1 MGLQA
6 EIVVPRYV
14 VMTRLADSWIPR
26 ALHADPDNAEADA
39 FRWRRIYGPRRT
51 RIAEYWVQ
59 DAVPAA
65 PRQQLPALPPPLTVE
80 VGPVRPAPLSRR
92 SAAPLSWQDA
102 ALRAFALYLIFS
114 LANRALELLIV
125 LAG

>member
-26 ALHADPDNAEADA
+26 AFHADPDNAEVDA

-59 DAVPAA
+59 DRP
-65 PRQQLPALPPPLTVE
+65 PALPPARLSDPGPVPITVE
-80 VGPVRPAPLSRR
+80 VGPLPAAALQR
-92 SAAPLSWQDA
+92 SYRPLSWQDA
-102 ALRAFALYLIFS
+102 ALRAFALYLVFS
-114 LANRALELLIV
+114 LANKVLELLIV

>member
-26 ALHADPDNAEADA
+26 ALHADPDHAEADA

-51 RIAEYWVQ
+51 RIAEYWVNDNQ
-59 DAVPAA
+59 PAA
-65 PRQQLPALPPPLTVE
+65 EPAPAQPPITVE
-80 VGPVRPAPLSRR
+80 VGAVRPAMLPRAARPLT
-92 SAAPLSWQDA
+92 WQDA
-102 ALRAFALYLIFS
+102 ALRAFALYLVFS
-114 LANRALELLIV
+114 LANRALELLI
-125 LAG
+125 LLHR